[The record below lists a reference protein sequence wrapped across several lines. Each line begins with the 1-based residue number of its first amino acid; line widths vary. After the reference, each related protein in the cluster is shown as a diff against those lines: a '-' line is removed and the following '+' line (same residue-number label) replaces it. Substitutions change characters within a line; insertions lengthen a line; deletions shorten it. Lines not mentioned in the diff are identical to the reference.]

1 MANPITP
8 VSSGSSPS
16 PAFAVGQLLDEYTLG
31 NYISTRRAD
40 NEDASQPV
48 PADERKRETEAAQPS
63 GTTTAQHQSYATAQ
77 STGSKVGTAPTGNVP
92 QNVPTGLRE
101 QLVGEA
107 IHLYENGQLTDAS
120 SKLPG
125 NISQQQALLALQAL
139 GVNPAALQQQ
149 SQQAAQS
156 AAFNSRIATDRA

>member
-31 NYISTRRAD
+31 NYVSTLRAEK
-40 NEDASQPV
+40 EDASKPI
-48 PADERKRETEAAQPS
+48 PADQRKNEKRAAQPS
-63 GTTTAQHQSYATAQ
+63 ADPAVRLQQAQTAAQ
-77 STGSKVGTAPTGNVP
+77 FTPVPNAPAGIVP
-92 QNVPTGLRE
+92 QNLPTGLRE
-101 QLVGEA
+101 QLVGES
-107 IHLYENGQLTDAS
+107 IHLYLNGQLTDAS
-120 SKLPG
+120 SKLPSD
-125 NISQQQALLALQAL
+125 ISQQQALLALQAL